1 MKLKKVYAFI
11 LSALLLS
18 GCAAA
23 EAPAQE
29 TAAEST
35 SESAAAEEIL
45 SLESAPA
52 EETELP
58 VISEAFSD
66 ENFSAEKRG
75 TVILRYTEDEAASD
89 KGALR
94 VFNRNNSWDGVQY
107 NAEKFRGNEL
117 EAEGSFRSANPS
129 VRISVQYS
137 VNGNTSYNTIV
148 SVNTKEDSYSKG
160 SGKYEI
166 PKNAENI
173 IVYVESDRLEEIYI
187 DDLSVKVCGEYTYY
201 PEAVATEYVDTSDY
215 PSLKEEYKDYFRIG
229 TATTSNLL
237 DKEPYIKIVK
247 AQYNSMTLGNSF
259 KPDSILDHNKTVRDV
274 EKYMYSPAVK
284 FDAVKKELDYARDN
298 GLTVRGHTLLWH
310 NQTPEWLFYKNYN
323 IGGEL
328 ADRETMLSR
337 MENYIK
343 NVMEWT
349 EENYPGLV
357 RTWDVVNE
365 AADDGGG
372 MRKSLWYQTVGE
384 DYIEQAFKFARK
396 YAPEDT
402 KLFYNDYNSYQT
414 RKQNDIITFLRPV
427 VEAGNIDGM
436 GMQSHIN
443 VDISISQYMA
453 ALQKYYDELGLE
465 INVTELDV
473 CRGKGDDW
481 QQEQGEYYKEFMS
494 EILKLRKNGIPIT
507 SVTLWGISDTDSW
520 MSSKYP
526 LIFNDDLSRK
536 PAFDG
541 MIEAVQNQQKQ

>member
-52 EETELP
+52 EETEPP

-94 VFNRNNSWDGVQY
+94 IFNRNNSWDGVQY

-148 SVNTKEDSYSKG
+148 SVNTKEDSYAKG

-237 DKEPYIKIVK
+237 DNEPYINIIK

-328 ADRETMLSR
+328 ADRETMLLR

-357 RTWDVVNE
+357 RAWDVVNE

-414 RKQNDIITFLRPV
+414 RKQNDIITFLRPI

-443 VDISISQYMA
+443 VDVSISQYMT

-494 EILKLRKNGIPIT
+494 EILKLRKNGVPIT

-520 MSSKYP
+520 LSSTYP

-541 MIEAVQNQQKQ
+541 MIEAVKNLE

>member
-52 EETELP
+52 EKTELP

-94 VFNRNNSWDGVQY
+94 IFNRNNSWDGVQY

-215 PSLKEEYKDYFRIG
+215 PSLKEEYKDYFMIG
-229 TATTSNLL
+229 TATSSNLL
-237 DKEPYIKIVK
+237 DKEPYIKIIK

-372 MRKSLWYQTVGE
+372 MRESLWYQTVGE

-520 MSSKYP
+520 ISSTYP

>member
-52 EETELP
+52 EETEPP

-94 VFNRNNSWDGVQY
+94 IFNRNNSWDGVQY

-201 PEAVATEYVDTSDY
+201 PEVVATEYVDTSDY

-237 DKEPYIKIVK
+237 DNEPYIKIIK

-328 ADRETMLSR
+328 ADRETMLLR

-357 RTWDVVNE
+357 RAWDVVNE
-365 AADDGGG
+365 AADDNGG

-520 MSSKYP
+520 ISSDYP

-541 MIEAVQNQQKQ
+541 MIEAVKNQE

>member
-45 SLESAPA
+45 SLESTPA

-94 VFNRNNSWDGVQY
+94 IFNRNNSWDGVQY

-229 TATTSNLL
+229 TATSSNLL
-237 DKEPYIKIVK
+237 DNEPYIKIIK

-372 MRKSLWYQTVGE
+372 MRESLWYQTVGE

>member
-45 SLESAPA
+45 SLESTPA

-94 VFNRNNSWDGVQY
+94 IFNRNNSWDGVQY

-229 TATTSNLL
+229 TATSSNLL
-237 DKEPYIKIVK
+237 DNEPYIKIIK

>member
-29 TAAEST
+29 TVAEST

-45 SLESAPA
+45 SLESTPA

-94 VFNRNNSWDGVQY
+94 IFNRNNSWDGVQY

-237 DKEPYIKIVK
+237 DNEPYIKIIK

-372 MRKSLWYQTVGE
+372 MRESLWYQTVGE

>member
-1 MKLKKVYAFI
+1 MKLKKVYSLI
-11 LSALLLS
+11 LSALMLS
-18 GCAAA
+18 ACTAAQ
-23 EAPAQE
+23 APAQE
-29 TAAEST
+29 TAAEITADSNI
-35 SESAAAEEIL
+35 SEEIL
-45 SLESAPA
+45 SIGSETAA
-52 EETELP
+52 EETEPP
-58 VISEAFSD
+58 VISDTFSD
-66 ENFSAEKRG
+66 ENFKAEKRG

-94 VFNRNNSWDGVQY
+94 IFNRNNAWDGAQY
-107 NAEKFRGNEL
+107 NADKFRGNEL
-117 EAEGSFRSANPS
+117 EAEGSFRSTNPS
-129 VRISVQYS
+129 VRISIQYT
-137 VNGNTSYNTIV
+137 VNDNTTYNTIA
-148 SVNTKEDSYSKG
+148 SVNTKEGSYSKC
-160 SGKYEI
+160 SGKYDV

-173 IVYVESDRLEEIYI
+173 IVYVESDRLEDIYI

-201 PEAVATEYVDTSDY
+201 PEAVATEFVDTSDY

-229 TATTSNLL
+229 TATSPNLL
-237 DKEPYIKIVK
+237 DKEPYAKIIK

-284 FDAVKKELDYARDN
+284 FDAVKTELDFARDN
-298 GLTVRGHTLLWH
+298 GLTVRGHTLVWH
-310 NQTPEWLFYKNYN
+310 SQTPEWLFYKNYD

-328 ADRETMLSR
+328 ADRETMLAR

-357 RTWDVVNE
+357 RAWDVVNE

-384 DYIEQAFKFARK
+384 DYIEQAFMFARK
-396 YAPEDT
+396 YAPEGT

-443 VDISISQYMA
+443 VNINITLYMA

-473 CRGKGDDW
+473 CRGKGDNW
-481 QQEQGEYYKEFMS
+481 QQEQGDYYKKFMS
-494 EILKLRKNGIPIT
+494 EILKLRKNGVPIT

-520 MSSKYP
+520 ISSDYP

-541 MIEAVQNQQKQ
+541 MIEAVKNQE

>member
-52 EETELP
+52 EETEPP

-94 VFNRNNSWDGVQY
+94 IFNRNNSWDGVQY

-237 DKEPYIKIVK
+237 DNEPYINIIK

-328 ADRETMLSR
+328 ADRETMLLR

-357 RTWDVVNE
+357 RAWDVVNE

-473 CRGKGDDW
+473 CRGDGDDW
-481 QQEQGEYYKEFMS
+481 QQDQGEYYKEFMS
-494 EILKLRKNGIPIT
+494 EILKLRKNGVPIT

-520 MSSKYP
+520 LSSTYP

-541 MIEAVQNQQKQ
+541 MIEAVKNLE

>member
-35 SESAAAEEIL
+35 SESSAAEEIL

-52 EETELP
+52 EETEPP

-94 VFNRNNSWDGVQY
+94 IFNRNNSWDGVQY

-237 DKEPYIKIVK
+237 DNEPYINIIK

-328 ADRETMLSR
+328 ADRETMLLR

-357 RTWDVVNE
+357 RAWDVVNE

-414 RKQNDIITFLRPV
+414 RKQNDIITFLRPI

-494 EILKLRKNGIPIT
+494 EILKLRKNGVPIT

-520 MSSKYP
+520 LSSTYP

-541 MIEAVQNQQKQ
+541 MIEAVKNLE

>member
-35 SESAAAEEIL
+35 SESSAAEEIL

-52 EETELP
+52 EETEPP

-94 VFNRNNSWDGVQY
+94 IFNRNNSWDGVQY

-237 DKEPYIKIVK
+237 DNEPYINIIK

-328 ADRETMLSR
+328 ADRETMLLR

-357 RTWDVVNE
+357 RAWDVVNE

-414 RKQNDIITFLRPV
+414 RKQNDIITFLRPI

-473 CRGKGDDW
+473 CRGDGDDW

-494 EILKLRKNGIPIT
+494 EILKLRKNGVPIT

-520 MSSKYP
+520 LSSTYP

-541 MIEAVQNQQKQ
+541 MIEAVKNLE

>member
-52 EETELP
+52 EETEPP

-94 VFNRNNSWDGVQY
+94 IFNRNNSWDGVQY

-237 DKEPYIKIVK
+237 DNEPYINIIK

-328 ADRETMLSR
+328 ADRETMLLR

-357 RTWDVVNE
+357 RAWDVVNE

-473 CRGKGDDW
+473 CRGDGDDW

-494 EILKLRKNGIPIT
+494 EILKLRKNGVPIT

-520 MSSKYP
+520 LSSTYP

-541 MIEAVQNQQKQ
+541 MIEAVKNLE

>member
-94 VFNRNNSWDGVQY
+94 IFNRNNSWDGVQY

-229 TATTSNLL
+229 TATSSNLL
-237 DKEPYIKIVK
+237 DNEPYIKIIK

>member
-52 EETELP
+52 EETEPP
-58 VISEAFSD
+58 VISEVFSD

-94 VFNRNNSWDGVQY
+94 IFNRNNAWDGVQY

-137 VNGNTSYNTIV
+137 VNGNTTYNTIV
-148 SVNTKEDSYSKG
+148 SVDTKEDSYSKG

-166 PKNAENI
+166 PKNAEDI

-187 DDLSVKVCGEYTYY
+187 DDLSVKVCGEYKYY
-201 PEAVATEYVDTSDY
+201 PEVVATEYVDTSDY

-229 TATTSNLL
+229 TATVPNLL
-237 DKEPYIKIVK
+237 DKEPYKKIIS
-247 AQYNSMTLGNSF
+247 AQYNSMTLGNTF
-259 KPDSILDHNKTVRDV
+259 KPDSILDHNKTARDV
-274 EKYMYSPAVK
+274 ETYRYSPAVK
-284 FDAVKKELDYARDN
+284 FDNVKTELDYARDN

-310 NQTPEWLFYKNYN
+310 NQTPEWLFYKDYN

-328 ADRETMLSR
+328 ADRETMLAR

-357 RTWDVVNE
+357 RAWDVVNE
-365 AADDGGG
+365 AADDDGG

-414 RKQNDIITFLRPV
+414 RKQNDIITFLRPI

-443 VDISISQYMA
+443 VDISISQYMT
-453 ALQKYYDELGLE
+453 ALQKYHDELGLE

-473 CRGKGDDW
+473 CRGDGDDW

-494 EILKLRKNGIPIT
+494 ELLKLRKSGIPIT

-520 MSSKYP
+520 ISSTYP

-541 MIEAVQNQQKQ
+541 MIEAVKNQE

>member
-52 EETELP
+52 EETEPP

-94 VFNRNNSWDGVQY
+94 IFNRNNSWDGVQY

-237 DKEPYIKIVK
+237 DNEPYINIIK

-328 ADRETMLSR
+328 ADRETMLLR

-357 RTWDVVNE
+357 RAWDVVNE

-443 VDISISQYMA
+443 VDVSISQYMT

-494 EILKLRKNGIPIT
+494 EILKLRKNGVPIT

-520 MSSKYP
+520 LSSTYP

-541 MIEAVQNQQKQ
+541 MIEAVKNLE

>member
-11 LSALLLS
+11 LSVLMLTACGS
-18 GCAAA
+18 AQ
-23 EAPAQE
+23 APVQE
-29 TAAEST
+29 TAQEST
-35 SESAAAEEIL
+35 VSEETGEELL
-45 SLESAPA
+45 SLADIT
-52 EETELP
+52 EETEAP
-58 VISEAFSD
+58 VIGDTFSD

-94 VFNRNNSWDGVQY
+94 IFNRNNAWDGAQY

-117 EAEGSFRSANPS
+117 EAEGSFRSANPD
-129 VRISVQYS
+129 VRISVQYTI
-137 VNGNTSYNTIV
+137 NDNTTYNTIA
-148 SVNTKEDSYSKG
+148 SVNTKEDSYSKC
-160 SGKYEI
+160 SGKYFI

-173 IVYVESDRLEEIYI
+173 ILYVESDRLEDIYI
-187 DDLSVKVCGEYTYY
+187 DDISVKVCGDYTYY
-201 PEAVATEYVDTSDY
+201 PEAVPTEFVNTSDY
-215 PSLKEEYKDYFRIG
+215 PSLKDEYKEYFRIG
-229 TATTSNLL
+229 TATTPNLL
-237 DKEPYIKIVK
+237 DKEPYTELIK
-247 AQYNSMTLGNSF
+247 AQYNSMTMGNSF

-328 ADRETMLSR
+328 ADRETMLLR

-357 RTWDVVNE
+357 RAWDVVNE

-494 EILKLRKNGIPIT
+494 EILKLRKNGVPIT

-520 MSSKYP
+520 LSSTYP

-541 MIEAVQNQQKQ
+541 MIEAVKNLE

>member
-45 SLESAPA
+45 SLESTPA

-94 VFNRNNSWDGVQY
+94 IFNRNNSWDGVQY

-237 DKEPYIKIVK
+237 DNEPYIKIIK

-372 MRKSLWYQTVGE
+372 MRESLWYQTVGE

>member
-94 VFNRNNSWDGVQY
+94 IFNRNNSWDGVQY
-107 NAEKFRGNEL
+107 NAEKFRENEL

-229 TATTSNLL
+229 TATSSNLL
-237 DKEPYIKIVK
+237 DNEPYIKIIK

>member
-23 EAPAQE
+23 ETPAQE

-52 EETELP
+52 EETEPP

-75 TVILRYTEDEAASD
+75 TVILRYIEDEAASD

-94 VFNRNNSWDGVQY
+94 IFNRNHSGDGVQY

-148 SVNTKEDSYSKG
+148 SVDTKEDSYSKG

-173 IVYVESDRLEEIYI
+173 IVYVESDKLEEIYI

-237 DKEPYIKIVK
+237 DKEPYIKIIK

-357 RTWDVVNE
+357 RAWDVVNE

-481 QQEQGEYYKEFMS
+481 QEEQGAYYKEFMS

-520 MSSKYP
+520 ISSDYP

-541 MIEAVQNQQKQ
+541 MIEAVQNQE

>member
-52 EETELP
+52 EETEPP

-75 TVILRYTEDEAASD
+75 TVILRYIEDEAASD

-94 VFNRNNSWDGVQY
+94 IFNRNNSWDGVQY

-237 DKEPYIKIVK
+237 DNEPYINIIK

-328 ADRETMLSR
+328 ADRETMLLR

-357 RTWDVVNE
+357 RAWDVVNE

-414 RKQNDIITFLRPV
+414 RKQNDIITFLRPI

-473 CRGKGDDW
+473 CRGDGDDW

-494 EILKLRKNGIPIT
+494 EILKLRKNGVPIT

-520 MSSKYP
+520 LSSTYP

-541 MIEAVQNQQKQ
+541 MIEAVKNLE

>member
-52 EETELP
+52 EETEPP

-66 ENFSAEKRG
+66 ENFSAEERG
-75 TVILRYTEDEAASD
+75 TVILRYTEDEAAYD

-94 VFNRNNSWDGVQY
+94 IFNRNNSWDGVQY

-237 DKEPYIKIVK
+237 DNEPYINIIK

-328 ADRETMLSR
+328 ADRETMLLR

-357 RTWDVVNE
+357 RAWDVVNE

-414 RKQNDIITFLRPV
+414 RKQNDIITFLRPI

-494 EILKLRKNGIPIT
+494 EILKLRKNGVPIT

-520 MSSKYP
+520 LSSTYP

-541 MIEAVQNQQKQ
+541 MIEAVKNLE

>member
-1 MKLKKVYAFI
+1 MKLKKIYAYI
-11 LSALLLS
+11 LSVLMLTACGS
-18 GCAAA
+18 AQ
-23 EAPAQE
+23 APVQE
-29 TAAEST
+29 TAQEST
-35 SESAAAEEIL
+35 VSEETGEELL
-45 SLESAPA
+45 SLADIT
-52 EETELP
+52 EETEAP
-58 VISEAFSD
+58 VIGDTFSD

-89 KGALR
+89 RGALR
-94 VFNRNNSWDGVQY
+94 IFNRNNAWDGAQY

-117 EAEGSFRSANPS
+117 EAEGSFRSANPD
-129 VRISVQYS
+129 VRISVQYTI
-137 VNGNTSYNTIV
+137 NDNTTYNTIA
-148 SVNTKEDSYSKG
+148 SVKTKEDTYSKC
-160 SGKYEI
+160 SGKYFI

-173 IVYVESDRLEEIYI
+173 ILYVESDRLEDIYI
-187 DDLSVKVCGEYTYY
+187 DDISVKVCGDYTYY

-237 DKEPYIKIVK
+237 DNEPYINIIK

-328 ADRETMLSR
+328 ADRETMLLR

-357 RTWDVVNE
+357 RAWDVVNE

-473 CRGKGDDW
+473 CRGDGDDW

-494 EILKLRKNGIPIT
+494 EILKLRKNGVPIT

-520 MSSKYP
+520 LSSTYP

-541 MIEAVQNQQKQ
+541 MIEAVKNLE

>member
-45 SLESAPA
+45 SLESTPA

-94 VFNRNNSWDGVQY
+94 IFNRNNSWDGVQY

-237 DKEPYIKIVK
+237 DNEPYIKIIK

-520 MSSKYP
+520 ISSKYP

>member
-52 EETELP
+52 EETEPP

-94 VFNRNNSWDGVQY
+94 IFNRNNSWDGVQY

-237 DKEPYIKIVK
+237 DNEPYINIIK

-328 ADRETMLSR
+328 ADRETMLLR

-357 RTWDVVNE
+357 RAWDVVNE

-414 RKQNDIITFLRPV
+414 RKQNDIITFLRPI

-494 EILKLRKNGIPIT
+494 EILKLRKNGVPIT

-520 MSSKYP
+520 LSSTYP

-541 MIEAVQNQQKQ
+541 MIEAVKNLE

>member
-52 EETELP
+52 EETEPP

-89 KGALR
+89 KGTLR
-94 VFNRNNSWDGVQY
+94 IFNRNNSWDGVQY

-237 DKEPYIKIVK
+237 DNEPYINIIK

-328 ADRETMLSR
+328 ADRETMLLR

-357 RTWDVVNE
+357 RAWDVVNE

-414 RKQNDIITFLRPV
+414 RKQNDIITFLRPI

-473 CRGKGDDW
+473 CRGDGDDW

-494 EILKLRKNGIPIT
+494 EILKLRKNGVPIT

-520 MSSKYP
+520 LSSTYP

-541 MIEAVQNQQKQ
+541 MIEAVKNLE

>member
-45 SLESAPA
+45 SLESAPT
-52 EETELP
+52 EETEPP

-94 VFNRNNSWDGVQY
+94 IFNRNNSWDGVQY

-237 DKEPYIKIVK
+237 DNEPYINIIK

-323 IGGEL
+323 IGDEL
-328 ADRETMLSR
+328 ADRETMLLR

-357 RTWDVVNE
+357 RAWDVVNE

-473 CRGKGDDW
+473 CRGDGDDW

-494 EILKLRKNGIPIT
+494 EILKLRKNGVPIT

-520 MSSKYP
+520 LSSTYP

-541 MIEAVQNQQKQ
+541 MIEAVKNLE

>member
-1 MKLKKVYAFI
+1 MQSKRVSALILAAFL
-11 LSALLLS
+11 LSACTAS
-18 GCAAA
+18 Q
-23 EAPAQE
+23 APVQE
-29 TAAEST
+29 TA
-35 SESAAAEEIL
+35 SESASDTSITEEIL
-45 SLESAPA
+45 NIEAETSA
-52 EETELP
+52 EETEPP

-66 ENFSAEKRG
+66 ENFGAQKRG
-75 TVILRYTEDEAASD
+75 TVILRYIEDEAASD

-94 VFNRNNSWDGVQY
+94 IFNRNNSWDGIQY
-107 NAEKFRGNEL
+107 NADKFRGNEL

-129 VRISVQYS
+129 VRISVQYT
-137 VNGNTSYNTIV
+137 VNDNTSYNTIATI
-148 SVNTKEDSYSKG
+148 NTKEDSYSKG

-173 IVYVESDRLEEIYI
+173 VVYVESDRLEEIFV
-187 DDLSVKVCGEYTYY
+187 DDLSVKVCGDYTYY
-201 PEAVATEYVDTSDY
+201 PEAVATEFVDTSGY

-237 DKEPYIKIVK
+237 DKEPYTKIIK

-259 KPDSILDHNKTVRDV
+259 KPDSILDHNKSVRDV

-284 FDAVKKELDYARDN
+284 FDSVKKELDYARDN

-310 NQTPEWLFYKNYN
+310 NQTPEWLFYKNYD

-328 ADRETMLSR
+328 ADRETMLAR

-357 RTWDVVNE
+357 RAWDVVNE

-384 DYIEQAFKFARK
+384 DYIEQAFMFARK
-396 YAPEDT
+396 YAPEET

-443 VDISISQYMA
+443 VNISISQYMA

-473 CRGKGDDW
+473 CRGEGDDW
-481 QQEQGEYYKEFMS
+481 KQEQGEYYKNFMTG
-494 EILKLRKNGIPIT
+494 ILELRKNGVPIT

-520 MSSKYP
+520 KSSTYP
-526 LIFNDDLSRK
+526 LIFNDDLSTK

-541 MIEAVQNQQKQ
+541 MIEAVRNQE

>member
-35 SESAAAEEIL
+35 SESSAAEEIL

-52 EETELP
+52 EETEPP

-94 VFNRNNSWDGVQY
+94 IFNRNNSWDGVQY

-237 DKEPYIKIVK
+237 DNEPYINIIK

-328 ADRETMLSR
+328 ADRETMLLR

-357 RTWDVVNE
+357 RAWDVVNE

-414 RKQNDIITFLRPV
+414 RKQNDIITFLRPI

-443 VDISISQYMA
+443 VDVSISQYMT

-494 EILKLRKNGIPIT
+494 EILKLRKNGVPIT

-520 MSSKYP
+520 LSSTYP

-541 MIEAVQNQQKQ
+541 MIEAVKNLE

>member
-1 MKLKKVYAFI
+1 MMLKKVYAFI

-52 EETELP
+52 EETEPP

-94 VFNRNNSWDGVQY
+94 IFNRNNSWDGVQY

-237 DKEPYIKIVK
+237 DNEPYINIIK

-328 ADRETMLSR
+328 ADRETMLLR

-357 RTWDVVNE
+357 RAWDVVNE

-414 RKQNDIITFLRPV
+414 RKQNDIITFLRPI

-494 EILKLRKNGIPIT
+494 EILKLRKNGVPIT

-520 MSSKYP
+520 LSSTYP

-541 MIEAVQNQQKQ
+541 MIEAVKNLE

>member
-52 EETELP
+52 EETEPP

-94 VFNRNNSWDGVQY
+94 IFNRNNSWDGVQY

-201 PEAVATEYVDTSDY
+201 PEVVATEYVDTSDY

-237 DKEPYIKIVK
+237 DNEPYIKIIK

-328 ADRETMLSR
+328 ADRETMLLR

-357 RTWDVVNE
+357 RAWDVVNE
-365 AADDGGG
+365 AADDNGG

-453 ALQKYYDELGLE
+453 ALQKYYNELGLE

-520 MSSKYP
+520 ISSDYP

-541 MIEAVQNQQKQ
+541 MIEAVKNQE

>member
-1 MKLKKVYAFI
+1 MKFKKVYAFI
-11 LSALLLS
+11 LSALILS

-23 EAPAQE
+23 QPPAQE
-29 TAAEST
+29 TSAEST
-35 SESAAAEEIL
+35 AEEVMTLESAETAAAEET
-45 SLESAPA
+45 EPPA
-52 EETELP
+52 
-58 VISEAFSD
+58 ISETFSD

-75 TVILRYTEDEAASD
+75 TVILRYFEDEAASD

-94 VFNRNNSWDGVQY
+94 IFNRHNAWEGIGY
-107 NAEKFRGNEL
+107 NADKFRGNEL

-129 VRISVQYS
+129 VKISVSYS

-148 SVNTKEDSYSKG
+148 TVDTKEDSYSKG
-160 SGKYEI
+160 SGKFDI

-173 IVYVESDRLEEIYI
+173 LVYVESDRLEEIYI
-187 DDLSVKVCGEYTYY
+187 DDFSVKVCGDYTYY
-201 PEAVATEYVDTSDY
+201 PEAVPTEYVDTSDY

-229 TATTSNLL
+229 TATTTNLM
-237 DKEPYIKIVK
+237 DKEPYTKIIK

-284 FDAVKKELDYARDN
+284 FDAVKTELDFARDN

-310 NQTPEWLFYKNYN
+310 NQTPEWLFYKNYD

-328 ADRETMLSR
+328 ADRELMLSR

-357 RTWDVVNE
+357 RAWDVVNE

-384 DYIEQAFKFARK
+384 DYIEQAFMFARK
-396 YAPEDT
+396 YAPEGT

-443 VDISISQYMA
+443 VDISISQYMT

-481 QQEQGEYYKEFMS
+481 QEEQGAYYKEFMS

-520 MSSKYP
+520 ISSDYP

-541 MIEAVQNQQKQ
+541 MIEAVKNQE

>member
-18 GCAAA
+18 GCTAA

-45 SLESAPA
+45 SLESASA
-52 EETELP
+52 EETEPP

-94 VFNRNNSWDGVQY
+94 IFNRNNSWDGVQY

-237 DKEPYIKIVK
+237 DNEPYINIIK

-328 ADRETMLSR
+328 ADRETMLLR

-357 RTWDVVNE
+357 RAWDVVNE

-414 RKQNDIITFLRPV
+414 RKQNDIITFLRPI

-473 CRGKGDDW
+473 CRGDGDDW

-494 EILKLRKNGIPIT
+494 EILKLRKNGVPIT

-520 MSSKYP
+520 LSSTYP

-541 MIEAVQNQQKQ
+541 MIEAVKNLE

>member
-45 SLESAPA
+45 SLESTPA

-94 VFNRNNSWDGVQY
+94 IFNRNNSWDGVQY

-237 DKEPYIKIVK
+237 DNEPYIKIIK

-520 MSSKYP
+520 ISSTYP

>member
-45 SLESAPA
+45 SLESTPA

-94 VFNRNNSWDGVQY
+94 IFNRNNSWDGVQY

-237 DKEPYIKIVK
+237 DNEPYIKIIK

-349 EENYPGLV
+349 L
-357 RTWDVVNE
+357 
-365 AADDGGG
+365 
-372 MRKSLWYQTVGE
+372 
-384 DYIEQAFKFARK
+384 
-396 YAPEDT
+396 
-402 KLFYNDYNSYQT
+402 
-414 RKQNDIITFLRPV
+414 
-427 VEAGNIDGM
+427 
-436 GMQSHIN
+436 
-443 VDISISQYMA
+443 
-453 ALQKYYDELGLE
+453 
-465 INVTELDV
+465 
-473 CRGKGDDW
+473 
-481 QQEQGEYYKEFMS
+481 
-494 EILKLRKNGIPIT
+494 
-507 SVTLWGISDTDSW
+507 
-520 MSSKYP
+520 
-526 LIFNDDLSRK
+526 
-536 PAFDG
+536 
-541 MIEAVQNQQKQ
+541 

>member
-1 MKLKKVYAFI
+1 MNIKKLGAAVACILF
-11 LSALLLS
+11 LSAC
-18 GCAAA
+18 G
-23 EAPAQE
+23 
-29 TAAEST
+29 ST
-35 SESAAAEEIL
+35 GSSEQQSVTESATEENLTEEVSSVL
-45 SLESAPA
+45 SETSANASEPPIIC
-52 EETELP
+52 ET
-58 VISEAFSD
+58 FSD
-66 ENFSAEKRG
+66 ENFLAEKRG
-75 TVILRYTEDEAASD
+75 TVILRYSEDEAASD

-94 VFNRNNSWDGVQY
+94 IFNRNNSWDGVQY
-107 NAEKFRGNEL
+107 NADKFRGNEL
-117 EAEGSFRSANPS
+117 EAEGSFRSSNPS
-129 VRISVQYS
+129 VRISIQYT
-137 VNGNTSYNTIV
+137 VNDNTSYNTIA
-148 SVNTKEDSYSKG
+148 SVNTTESSYSKA
-160 SGKYEI
+160 SGKYVV

-187 DDLSVKVCGEYTYY
+187 DDFSVKICGDYTYY
-201 PEAVATEYVDTSDY
+201 PEAVAREFVDTSDY

-229 TATTSNLL
+229 TATSPNLL
-237 DKEPYIKIVK
+237 DKEPYAKLIR
-247 AQYNSMTLGNSF
+247 AQYNSMTMGNSF
-259 KPDSILDHNKTVRDV
+259 KPDSILDHNKTVRDMD
-274 EKYMYSPAVK
+274 KYMYSPAVK
-284 FDAVKKELDYARDN
+284 FDAVKTELDFARDN

-310 NQTPEWLFYKNYN
+310 NQTPDWLFYKNYD

-328 ADRETMLSR
+328 ADRETMLAR

-357 RTWDVVNE
+357 RAWDVVNE

-384 DYIEQAFKFARK
+384 DYIEQAFMFARK
-396 YAPEDT
+396 YAPEGT

-414 RKQNDIITFLRPV
+414 RKQNDIITFLRPI

-443 VDISISQYMA
+443 VDISISQYMS

-473 CRGKGDDW
+473 CRGKSDNW
-481 QQEQGEYYKEFMS
+481 QQEQGDYYKEFMS
-494 EILKLRKNGIPIT
+494 EILKLRKNGVPIT

-520 MSSKYP
+520 LSSDYP
-526 LIFNDDLSRK
+526 LIFNDDLSKK

-541 MIEAVQNQQKQ
+541 MIEAVNNQE